1 MKLEELMANLA
12 FCLGTISR
20 VLLLL
25 GHPTAGEVIKQ
36 QEIRKASW
44 FGSAPPK
51 TGYCPPES

>member
-12 FCLGTISR
+12 FRLVTSSGA
-20 VLLLL
+20 LLLL

-44 FGSAPPK
+44 FGSGPSK
-51 TGYCPPES
+51 TGYRPPEN